1 MGPAGK
7 FALDQQ
13 GPSMRMVVF
22 MNEAI
27 PPPPHSL
34 QDGPPEALSLLLHE
48 DSC

>member
-13 GPSMRMVVF
+13 GPSMRTVVF
-22 MNEAI
+22 MNGAF
-27 PPPPHSL
+27 PPRSL
-34 QDGPPEALSLLLHE
+34 QDGPPEALSLLLRE